1 MLSDL
6 VSFVWS
12 LEVTTRISLP
22 MSVFAVELSHM
33 KLRELMKDNVLG
45 PQSGCFSYNQ
55 GDWVK
60 LRSKAR
66 SLDG

>member
-33 KLRELMKDNVLG
+33 KLRGVNE
-45 PQSGCFSYNQ
+45 
-55 GDWVK
+55 
-60 LRSKAR
+60 R
-66 SLDG
+66 